1 MDEQKETLHKI
12 TRLEGVVSDAEENIA
27 WLTEREDTL
36 RLKVN
41 EMHDSLQRLEGRE
54 EELRKAMRTRGYH
67 FAVEE

>member
-54 EELRKAMRTRGYH
+54 EELRKAMRNRGYH
-67 FAVEE
+67 FATEE